1 MISPTCFRWPARIG
15 FVSFLAIAVH
25 TAVLSVPVSAGD
37 AKQAADRHVCLMQ
50 EAGRKASQIKWK
62 PSLLEGGY
70 MFQDAKR
77 FEAYVRRAEIVA
89 VGILTKWEG
98 NKGQVRLESIIRG
111 TLKDASKDAAI
122 PIHGTGGIVRP
133 KAGDKVLLL
142 LTSRDGKLRLHS
154 FCAASGMYGYSRD
167 LEKVLSGIVRSDDH
181 SNRKP

>member
-89 VGILTKWEG
+89 VGILTKWKG
-98 NKGQVRLESIIRG
+98 NKGQVRLDKVIHGKLKNTPKEASI
-111 TLKDASKDAAI
+111 A
-122 PIHGTGGIVRP
+122 IHGTGGIVRP

-142 LTSRDGKLRLHS
+142 LMSRGGKLQLHS
-154 FCAASGMYGYSRD
+154 FCSASGMYGYSRD